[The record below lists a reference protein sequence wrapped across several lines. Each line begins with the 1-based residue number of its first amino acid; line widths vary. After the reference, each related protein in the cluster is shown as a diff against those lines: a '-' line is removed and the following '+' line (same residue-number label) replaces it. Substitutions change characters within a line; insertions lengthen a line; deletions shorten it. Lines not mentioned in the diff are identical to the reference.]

1 MSTKLIYFICDERDL
16 KSSVPVRKL
25 CKQLGFEVELP
36 LFEGEASV
44 VRQANQ
50 QNLTSCD
57 IVVVFYGA
65 GDAAWKRT
73 IDGEL
78 RKMAG
83 YRGGKSRPPIF
94 TYLAEPKT
102 HDKQDLI
109 DMQEPCLI
117 DALGGFSEEAAAKA
131 LSSVTEARTMP

>member
-25 CKQLGFEVELP
+25 CRQLGFEVELP
-36 LFEGEASV
+36 AFEGEASV

-73 IDGEL
+73 IDSEL
-78 RKMAG
+78 RKLAG
-83 YRGGKSRPPIF
+83 YRGGKPRPPTF
-94 TYLAEPKT
+94 
-102 HDKQDLI
+102 DL
-109 DMQEPCLI
+109 P
-117 DALGGFSEEAAAKA
+117 G
-131 LSSVTEARTMP
+131 